1 MKMRTL
7 LHWLCR
13 CILAAMFIYSG
24 YVKSE
29 LNNATLQ
36 FAAAITG
43 YQIIP
48 DNLVFPIAQYFP
60 WVEIALGLWILIGW
74 KIRWSS
80 AAASALML
88 FFIILLSVTLFRGIE
103 TDCGC
108 FGFGDRITWKTIVRD
123 GSFLIPALYL
133 VLEPRI
139 WARRKNSAAPSTI
152 AALTPE
158 D

>member
-1 MKMRTL
+1 MTAMRA

-13 CILAAMFIYSG
+13 LLLGLMFVYSG

-29 LNNATLQ
+29 LNAATLQ
-36 FAAAITG
+36 FAASITG
-43 YQIIP
+43 YQILP
-48 DNLVFPIAQYFP
+48 DSLVFPVARYFP

-74 KIRWSS
+74 KLRWS
-80 AAASALML
+80 AAAASGLMF
-88 FFIILLSVTLFRGIE
+88 FFIVLLSVTLFRGIE

-108 FGFGDRITWKTIVRD
+108 FGFGDPITWKTIVRD

-133 VLEPRI
+133 LFEPWI
-139 WARRKNSAAPSTI
+139 WSRAKGTASGHKAG
-152 AALTPE
+152 LTAN